1 MQGQVIGGR
10 YQIIRFLGKGGFA
23 ETYLAEDTQMLNSAE
38 CVVKKLIP
46 HAFDPKTLQAARELF
61 NQEAHELSQLGN
73 HDQIPRL
80 LAHLEENGEFY
91 LVEEFIDGIDLDKE
105 LRNQQQL
112 SEEQVVELLRDVLN
126 ILTFVHH
133 HRTIHRDIKPSNLIR
148 RTDGKIVLI
157 DFGAVKKVRTQ
168 MVTAGGHTVQTKV
181 VGTYGYM
188 PNEQQGGKPRFSS
201 DIYALGMTAIQALTG
216 RSPDRIEEDVRT
228 GEVIWRPHAP
238 QINPKLAAVL
248 DKMVRSHF
256 PDRYQTAEDVLK
268 DLPRSSKIT
277 NPQPDEPTSTP
288 WRSLLKPWYAA
299 ALLGTALA
307 TFGGYKLVSRDP
319 VVVAAEVNEL
329 INQCYELQTVQQY
342 DEAIEVANR
351 AIKIQRNHPNS
362 WNCKGNALQSSGQYE
377 EAAEAYNQALQFN
390 PNESLRL
397 ALLNQQ
403 GVVLSSLERFD
414 EAIESFE
421 AAIALNG
428 DEPTAQGNRGW
439 VFLLQAQ
446 YDEALVVFDQV
457 LARDANNINALEGKG
472 RALLALERYDE
483 ALMIYGRL
491 TALNSKSSV
500 IWFNQGLAQYH
511 LERYAEA
518 RRSFEEATRLQD
530 DYADAWFG
538 LGRSLEELGLSDQAT
553 AAYEK
558 ATALN
563 PDLEETIDAED
574 SQIEL

>member
-1 MQGQVIGGR
+1 MQGQVVGGR
-10 YQIIRFLGKGGFA
+10 YKVIQFLGKGGFA
-23 ETYLAEDTQMLNSAE
+23 ETYLAEDMQMLSSPE

-46 HAFDPKTLQAARELF
+46 HAFDPRTLQAARELF
-61 NQEAHELSQLGN
+61 NQEAHELSQLGS

-80 LAHLEENGEFY
+80 LAHFEENGEFY
-91 LVEEFIDGIDLDKE
+91 LVEEFIDGIDLEKE

-112 SEEQVVELLRDVLN
+112 SEEQVVEFLRDVLN

-148 RTDGKIVLI
+148 RRDGKIVLI

-168 MVTAGGHTVQTKV
+168 MVTAGGHTVHTKV
-181 VGTYGYM
+181 VGTPGYM

-228 GEVIWRPHAP
+228 GEVIWRPHVP
-238 QINPKLAAVL
+238 QVNPKLAAVL

-277 NPQPDEPTSTP
+277 DPQPNEPTAAP

-299 ALLGTALA
+299 ALLGTALV
-307 TFGGYKLVSRDP
+307 TFGGYKLFARDP
-319 VVVAAEVNEL
+319 AAVAAQVNEL
-329 INQCYELQTVQQY
+329 LNQCYELRAAQQY
-342 DEAIEVANR
+342 DEAIEVANQ
-351 AIKIQRNHPNS
+351 AIDLKRNHPDS
-362 WNCKGNALQSSGQYE
+362 WDCKGTALQGLEQYE
-377 EAAEAYNQALQFN
+377 EAIEAYNKALQFN

-403 GVVLSSLERFD
+403 GVVLSRLERFD

-421 AAIALNG
+421 AAIALNP
-428 DEPTAQGNRGW
+428 DAFLAWGNRGW
-439 VFLLQAQ
+439 VFVYQEQ
-446 YDEALVVFDQV
+446 YDDALADFDKA
-457 LARDANNINALEGKG
+457 LALNADDTNALEGKG
-472 RALLALERYDE
+472 RALLELERYDE
-483 ALMIYGRL
+483 ALTIYSRL
-491 TALNSKSSV
+491 TALNSKSPV
-500 IWFNQGLAQYH
+500 VWFNQGLAQYN

-538 LGRSLEELGLSDQAT
+538 LGRALTELGLSDQAT
-553 AAYEK
+553 DAYER

-563 PDLEETIDAED
+563 PDLQETIDTD
-574 SQIEL
+574 TSQIEL